1 MQWVKDLALS
11 LQQLCCRCTWVSPLA
26 QELLHAVGMAKKKK
40 ERSKVPKRDLIR
52 EVQKQ
57 KWVCKQVGYVPLY
70 TQEDVGIEKY
80 EEFGSQDIGTGT
92 LLDLKISKI
101 VGTMVFYKCC
111 NCFIII
117 VYVWRTA

>member
-1 MQWVKDLALS
+1 MLWAWQ
-11 LQQLCCRCTWVSPLA
+11 T
-26 QELLHAVGMAKKKK
+26 KKKK
-40 ERSKVPKRDLIR
+40 KRKQQSSQKRSIR

-57 KWVCKQVGYVPLY
+57 KWVCKQVGYVPIY